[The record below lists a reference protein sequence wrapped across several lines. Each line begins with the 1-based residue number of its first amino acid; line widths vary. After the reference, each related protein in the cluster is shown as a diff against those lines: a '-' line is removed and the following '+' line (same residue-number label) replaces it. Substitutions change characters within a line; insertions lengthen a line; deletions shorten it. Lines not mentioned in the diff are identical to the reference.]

1 VTSSR
6 SGSTSNQME
15 ERAAITRTVWV
26 LRDGEV
32 LASAELADSYPARA
46 KGLLGRSSYDGAL
59 VLTRRRAVHTVGMKF
74 AVDVAFL
81 DRDLKVLDVV
91 SLSPWRLTMPR
102 LRCRN
107 VLEAQSG
114 AFARWG
120 LQRGDRLEIRE
131 VP

>member
-1 VTSSR
+1 
-6 SGSTSNQME
+6 ME

-32 LASAELADSYPARA
+32 LASAELADSHPARA

-59 VLTRRRAVHTVGMKF
+59 VLTRTRAVHTVGMKF

-91 SLSPWRLTMPR
+91 SLSPWRLAMPR

-120 LQRGDRLEIRE
+120 LQRGDLLEIRE